1 VLAKQALW
9 HLSYTSSPLC
19 SGYFGIGSCE
29 LAAPAG
35 LESQSSQSQS
45 PNWQGLPAWATGTQL
60 QLWLWRTPYSLCVI
74 AHEWNASASNV
85 RVNWPH
91 YNCWAYCPSVEQ
103 Q

>member
-60 QLWLWRTPYSLCVI
+60 EKTNFNDNDQTEYKLKWTRKQHGQY
-74 AHEWNASASNV
+74 
-85 RVNWPH
+85 NWIIFT
-91 YNCWAYCPSVEQ
+91 YGTTSSKRCEEF
-103 Q
+103 